1 MKLPVGRILGAAY
14 YDVVGEPR
22 AFIVDALPW
31 IVAIFV
37 ARIAASAALIL
48 SVLDAEPARDA
59 TTLNLLRLMIELLT
73 AAIGVS
79 FAVMWSRRTL
89 VGERPVGLLPTAPG
103 PRELRCLGVP
113 LAMALIVI
121 VPVGILGGGA
131 LVLAFSGGTI
141 RGIQTIYAIAIII
154 ATWLIAKLSLAV
166 PLVAVDDPRGAIAT
180 SWHLT
185 SGRMVAMIVISVGV
199 VIPPWIANHL
209 IGVAL
214 GWAGD
219 PTDWPL
225 ILLVAA
231 AESVVAIAGL
241 AVWHGATARALWA
254 IVEADEGPAPAR
266 P

>member
-14 YDVVGEPR
+14 YHVVGEAR

-48 SVLDAEPARDA
+48 SALDAESARDA
-59 TTLNLLRLMIELLT
+59 RALILLPLMIALLT

-89 VGERPVGLLPTAPG
+89 VGERPVGLLPAAPG
-103 PRELRCLGVP
+103 PRELRCVGVL

-121 VPVGILGGGA
+121 VPVGLLGGVA

-185 SGRMVAMIVISVGV
+185 SGRMVAMIGIVVGT
-199 VIPPWIANHL
+199 VIPPWIVSYL

-214 GWAGD
+214 GWVGD
-219 PTDWPL
+219 PTEWPL
-225 ILLVAA
+225 VLLVAA

-241 AVWHGATARALWA
+241 AVWHGATALALWA
-254 IVEADEGPAPAR
+254 VLETDEGAAPAP